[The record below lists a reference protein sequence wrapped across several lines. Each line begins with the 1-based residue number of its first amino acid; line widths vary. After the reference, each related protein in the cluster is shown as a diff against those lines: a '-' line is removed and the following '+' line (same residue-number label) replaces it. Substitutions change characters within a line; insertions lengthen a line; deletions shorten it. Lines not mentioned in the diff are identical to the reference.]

1 MQASAEVAGNTRA
14 VKLALVAGESSGDQI
29 AAAVI
34 ECLLAQQSGLQVR
47 GIGGP
52 ALAKAGMH
60 CDADI
65 DALAL
70 RGYVEVIRHLPR
82 LLRLRG
88 KLIQDFVRWKPDIF
102 MGVDAPDFNLEL
114 ASRLKAQ
121 GIYCYHLV
129 GPSIWAWRPER
140 KWKIAKAVDHLLL
153 LFPFEQALYA
163 ETGLKTTYVGHPMA
177 DQIEFNPDRLVVR
190 KALGLDRMLLSQ
202 GQIAEVR
209 TSGTDVERS
218 RWFCL
223 LPGSRIDEIRQHAV
237 RMLEAAQHLA
247 IRYPQSVFL
256 MPAASARIY
265 ELLKSLLGQHISV
278 GSSRVIL
285 YRGRARDC
293 IAASDQVLAASGTVC
308 LEAALMGRPMVIVYR
323 MPELSY
329 RWMKRLQ
336 LQPWIG
342 LPNILAQR
350 FLVPELIQSKASPK
364 LMVQALEQQWDD
376 REGLD
381 ALRDAL
387 YRIHQTLRCDSASRA
402 AAVIQHH
409 MQPS

>member
-1 MQASAEVAGNTRA
+1 MTRLAA
-14 VKLALVAGESSGDQI
+14 VTGEASGDLI
-29 AAAVI
+29 AAQA
-34 ECLLAQQSGLQVR
+34 LGPLVR
-47 GIGGP
+47 QGVALEGIGGP
-52 ALAKAGMH
+52 ALAALGMD
-60 CDADI
+60 CWFSSDR
-65 DALAL
+65 LAV
-70 RGYVEVIRHLPR
+70 RGYVEALARLPDILSVR
-82 LLRLRG
+82 RALLRRLCHSP
-88 KLIQDFVRWKPDIF
+88 PDVF
-102 MGVDAPDFNLEL
+102 LGVDAPDFNLEL

-190 KALGLDRMLLSQ
+190 KALGLDRMLLYQ

-293 IAASDQVLAASGTVC
+293 IAASDQVLAATGTVC

-387 YRIHQTLRCDSASRA
+387 YRNHQTLRCDSASRA
-402 AAVIQHH
+402 APVIQHH